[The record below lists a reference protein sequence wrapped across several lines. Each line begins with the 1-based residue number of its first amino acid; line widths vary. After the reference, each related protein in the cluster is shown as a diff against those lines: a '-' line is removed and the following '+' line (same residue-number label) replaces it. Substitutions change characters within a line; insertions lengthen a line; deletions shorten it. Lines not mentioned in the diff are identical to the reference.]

1 MPGSFP
7 VFDGVVAHLMQRLQP
22 RRLLDVGAGAG
33 KYGRMLRGCAPGAW
47 SQALEIDA
55 GLIARHGLAEVYS
68 RVEVVDA
75 THWWQQDM
83 ASTFD
88 LVVLGDCLQQMPKS
102 AGLDLLNALVYRSA
116 WIVVVLPEFV
126 VPQGEGPAPTTMHR
140 SVWSE
145 RDLHWHDLWA
155 WDHVRATT
163 LAVLRGYLPSPTLSM
178 AQWHVELQAAHVML
192 QHFDG
197 QTPVRPAR
205 LRLEQVPREV
215 EYRLA

>member
-22 RRLLDVGAGAG
+22 RRTLDVGAGAG
-33 KYGRMLRGCAPGAW
+33 KYGRMLRGCVPQAW

-55 GLIARHGLAEVYS
+55 EVIAGHALAEVYD
-68 RVEVVDA
+68 RVDAVDA
-75 THWWQQDM
+75 TRWWQQDT

-116 WIVVVLPEFV
+116 WIVVVVPEFV
-126 VPQGEGPAPTTMHR
+126 VPRTDGPAPSTVHR
-140 SVWSE
+140 AVWSE

-163 LAVLRGYLPSPTLSM
+163 LAVLRGYLPSPALSL
-178 AQWHVELQAAHVML
+178 ARWHTELQTAQVTL

-205 LRLEQVPREV
+205 LRLEQAPREV